1 MNNFQR
7 LQQEVE
13 RENPAPVELR
23 ENILDSMRMLDFFG
37 QALNLYLPRVLET
50 FVIWLGGT
58 PDQLEAGDT
67 PDFTRISGAA
77 DADHDQAP
85 GHAAGTDD
93 ISE

>member
-13 RENPAPVELR
+13 TQHPPPAELR
-23 ENILDSMRMLDFFG
+23 EHILDEMRLLDFFG

-58 PDQLEAGDT
+58 PDQLTAENT

-77 DADHDQAP
+77 DADRDQAP
-85 GHAAGTDD
+85 GHVDNP
-93 ISE
+93 EHRE